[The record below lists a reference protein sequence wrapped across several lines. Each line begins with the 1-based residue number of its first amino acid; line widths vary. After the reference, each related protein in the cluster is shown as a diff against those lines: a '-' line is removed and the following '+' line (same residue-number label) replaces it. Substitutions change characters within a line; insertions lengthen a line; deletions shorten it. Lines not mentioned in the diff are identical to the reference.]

1 MKEKQI
7 VKLNETQLRNVVKES
22 VKRILNENMSM
33 NIEDCLIK
41 FKEAADNV
49 LSCFDGFFD
58 DDYFGG
64 ENDIYYSSMKRL
76 AVQVSEQ
83 VELMLAN
90 VYGNHPKELNES
102 KYTFHCYIDGV
113 GSYSTS
119 VDDLDLLKPYIQK
132 SKYWDVTKGMNTSD
146 PNNLVAWGGE
156 GGYWSNFLEKPDWAK
171 EGVHWNKPNE
181 EIKQMVLSKKKN

>member
-49 LSCFDGFFD
+49 LSCIDRYFEDDVFGDG
-58 DDYFGG
+58 
-64 ENDIYYSSMKRL
+64 NDEYYASMKRL
-76 AVQVSEQ
+76 AGQVSEQ